1 MKEGRR
7 IAEIRQGSRAGT
19 HGKTST
25 DRYNARRAWKEEHM
39 FDPDDEPTDADLAAI
54 DADRVVDLS
63 DDDDY
68 RDDE

>member
-1 MKEGRR
+1 
-7 IAEIRQGSRAGT
+7 
-19 HGKTST
+19 
-25 DRYNARRAWKEEHM
+25 M